1 MRDSLTH
8 THDSMIA
15 MKVRA
20 RLLTL
25 TAVGTLVA
33 VAACGP
39 SDIGASKLK
48 GLEHGDP
55 RSEVLERIGQ
65 GTLTGMNAIDSAR
78 LVNGHLHQ
86 IFLSKGERY
95 EVIWY
100 RETPGALNDSIGRT
114 FQTPIVIHADTVEGW
129 GWKFFEKRSLETG
142 IPNPYRPTVPA
153 AAPANKS

>member
-1 MRDSLTH
+1 
-8 THDSMIA
+8 MIA

-20 RLLTL
+20 RLLAFA
-25 TAVGTLVA
+25 AVGALVA
-33 VAACGP
+33 LAACGP
-39 SDIGASKLK
+39 SDIGAAKLK
-48 GLEHGDP
+48 GLEHGTS
-55 RSEVLERIGQ
+55 RSAVLERIGN
-65 GTLTGMNAIDSAR
+65 GSLTGMNAVDSAR

-114 FQTPIVIHADTVEGW
+114 FQTPIVLHADTVEGW

-142 IPNPYRPTVPA
+142 IPNPYRPTLPAPA
-153 AAPANKS
+153 ATTKS